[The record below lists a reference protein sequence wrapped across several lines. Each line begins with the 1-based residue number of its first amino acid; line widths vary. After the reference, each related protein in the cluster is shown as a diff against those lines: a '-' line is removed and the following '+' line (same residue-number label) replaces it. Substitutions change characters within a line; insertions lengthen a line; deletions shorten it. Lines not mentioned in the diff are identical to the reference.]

1 MKEVIPLE
9 KIKGFFRGLANLF
22 KNMSDIVEYSETQK
36 NTDASLTKLNKSLDA
51 INKTMENMGRKLDIV
66 SEQTKG
72 LEDDMKKVKSGLQ
85 KELFNSLQT
94 LHDKYC
100 PGTGR
105 GWATY
110 QEKMEAK
117 MFYDEIHIMG
127 QNGWS
132 TKTFEDIFNLPET
145 EKEMFMRVNL
155 RK

>member
-9 KIKGFFRGLANLF
+9 KVKGFFRGLANLF

-36 NTDASLTKLNKSLDA
+36 KTDASLTKLDKSLDA
-51 INKTMENMGRKLDIV
+51 INKTMESMGRKLDIV

-85 KELFNSLQT
+85 KELFNSLQI

-145 EKEMFMRVNL
+145 EKEMLMRANL

>member
-1 MKEVIPLE
+1 ME
-9 KIKGFFRGLANLF
+9 KVKGFFRGLANLF

-36 NTDASLTKLNKSLDA
+36 QTEASLVKLNKSLDA
-51 INKTMENMGRKLDIV
+51 INKTMEKMGQKLDVV

-85 KELFNSLQT
+85 KELFNSLQS

-117 MFYDEIHIMG
+117 MFYDEIHNMG

-132 TKTFEDIFNLPET
+132 TKTFEDIFNLPES
-145 EKEMFMRVNL
+145 EREMLMRANQ
-155 RK
+155 RR

>member
-85 KELFNSLQT
+85 KELFNSLQI

-110 QEKMEAK
+110 
-117 MFYDEIHIMG
+117 
-127 QNGWS
+127 
-132 TKTFEDIFNLPET
+132 
-145 EKEMFMRVNL
+145 
-155 RK
+155 

>member
-9 KIKGFFRGLANLF
+9 KVKGFFRGLANLF

-36 NTDASLTKLNKSLDA
+36 KTDASLTKLNKSLDA
-51 INKTMENMGRKLDIV
+51 INKTMESMGRKLDIV

-85 KELFNSLQT
+85 KELFNSLQI

-110 QEKMEAK
+110 
-117 MFYDEIHIMG
+117 
-127 QNGWS
+127 
-132 TKTFEDIFNLPET
+132 
-145 EKEMFMRVNL
+145 
-155 RK
+155 

>member
-1 MKEVIPLE
+1 ME
-9 KIKGFFRGLANLF
+9 KVKGFFRGLANLF

-36 NTDASLTKLNKSLDA
+36 QTEASLTKLNKSLDA
-51 INKTMENMGRKLDIV
+51 INKTMEKMGQKLDVV

-85 KELFNSLQT
+85 KELFNSLQS

-105 GWATY
+105 GWASHL
-110 QEKMEAK
+110 EKMEAK
-117 MFYDEIHIMG
+117 MFYDEIHSMG

-132 TKTFEDIFNLPET
+132 TKTFEDIFNLPES
-145 EKEMFMRVNL
+145 EREMLMRANQ
-155 RK
+155 RR

>member
-9 KIKGFFRGLANLF
+9 KIKEFFRGLANLF

-145 EKEMFMRVNL
+145 EKEMLMRTNL

>member
-145 EKEMFMRVNL
+145 EKEMLMRTNL

>member
-9 KIKGFFRGLANLF
+9 KIKEFFRGLANLF

-145 EKEMFMRVNL
+145 EKEMLMRANL

>member
-145 EKEMFMRVNL
+145 EKEMLMRANL

>member
-145 EKEMFMRVNL
+145 EKEMLMRVNL